1 VIETAMADRAF
12 SDPAVSKRIL
22 AQHPI
27 GRFGKPMEIAEA
39 VLWLCS
45 DKSSFMTGHYITLDG
60 GMLAG
65 PNPNG

>member
-1 VIETAMADRAF
+1 MADRAF
-12 SDPAVSKRIL
+12 ADPQVNKRVL
-22 AQHPI
+22 ALHPL
-27 GRFGKPMEIAEA
+27 GRFAKAIEIAEA